1 MNEAFLEPFATAL
14 FTALQDDTDPA
25 TAGLLALVYDAATD
39 IKPRIYP
46 RRPDA
51 ATKSFVVID
60 YPFGGRDPAYVH
72 GANGRPVAYWLRL
85 QASAWTEDKHDSL
98 IVGDALIQALD
109 GRDIVV
115 SDAWGTVR
123 LFMRGGPW
131 PLPDTISEVRMYGLI
146 ARYEILLLK

>member
-72 GANGRPVAYWLRL
+72 GAKSRPVAYWARF
-85 QASAWTEDKHDSL
+85 QASVWAEDKHDSL
-98 IVGDALIQALD
+98 TVGDVLIQAID

-123 LFMRGGPW
+123 LFMRGAPW
-131 PLPDTISEVRMYGLI
+131 TLVDTISEVRMYGVI